1 MKRALYILAII
12 LISACGSRSR
22 NVTADSEDI
31 EDIEVTVLDSDDG
44 NVRVLSW
51 EAPHDG
57 TMGVYGSPI
66 FTRIQPS
73 L

>member
-22 NVTADSEDI
+22 NVTADS

-66 FTRIQPS
+66 FTQIQPS

>member
-22 NVTADSEDI
+22 NVTADS

-57 TMGVYGSPI
+57 TMGVYGLPI